1 MDTLNNE
8 KLVSRLIEDAKKK
21 LVAPRVALD
30 FETGIP
36 EAEEILNDI
45 ERHSHI
51 FVLACVMDKQIRAG
65 RAWAI
70 PYRVGRELGG
80 FDFATY
86 RVVDPQE
93 KIEEDCVMEP

>member
-45 ERHSHI
+45 ERH
-51 FVLACVMDKQIRAG
+51 
-65 RAWAI
+65 
-70 PYRVGRELGG
+70 Y
-80 FDFATY
+80 
-86 RVVDPQE
+86 
-93 KIEEDCVMEP
+93 